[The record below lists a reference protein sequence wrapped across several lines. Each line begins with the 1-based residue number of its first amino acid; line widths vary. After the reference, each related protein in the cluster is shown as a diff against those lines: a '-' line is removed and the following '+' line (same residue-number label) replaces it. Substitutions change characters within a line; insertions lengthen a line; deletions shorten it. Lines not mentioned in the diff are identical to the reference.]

1 MKKSYLRHLWE
12 LTADQILLF
21 QSFAML
27 SDKLEP
33 LAEGVRRN
41 KQHWL
46 DVAAAN
52 KLTPATNHDR
62 DAPEVE
68 EAEEDEDNE
77 PIVNS
82 NTNTESS
89 IPSTPNCEELV
100 NHNCTTDAQSETNHS
115 DS

>member
-1 MKKSYLRHLWE
+1 
-12 LTADQILLF
+12 
-21 QSFAML
+21 ML

-52 KLTPATNHDR
+52 MLTPATNHDR
-62 DAPEVE
+62 DAPEI
-68 EAEEDEDNE
+68 EEDEDKE

-82 NTNTESS
+82 NTDTNTESS
-89 IPSTPNCEELV
+89 KLSTPNCETELI
-100 NHNCTTDAQSETNHS
+100 NHCTIDASETNHS